1 MRVFVDFPHTIS
13 QNPILTHQI
22 LFLSYHLLNASATCP
37 RSPRER
43 PITAGDNE
51 ASLGRVWD
59 HKKLLERV
67 FLLCTASIYHY
78 DNILPDAG
86 MYCACIPHVRA
97 LLCTLLAMPGMSRGY
112 SWYVVT
118 TRRLRDAFGTTK
130 SFWSAVFCS
139 AQLAYIITTTYK
151 SMRTCAARVYPASG
165 PFWAR
170 DGRYS
175 ISSAVTAG
183 DDEASPGRV

>member
-1 MRVFVDFPHTIS
+1 MATYIQYGLCCPSPAPWVQSDVPSEVAKRLCDV
-13 QNPILTHQI
+13 
-22 LFLSYHLLNASATCP
+22 SAAG
-37 RSPRER
+37 SPRER

-59 HKKLLERV
+59 HRKLLERG

-86 MYCACIPHVRA
+86 MCCACIPHVRA
-97 LLCTLLAMPGMSRGY
+97 LLCTLRAMPGMSRGY

-130 SFWSAVFCS
+130 SFSRSVFCFG
-139 AQLAYIITTTYK
+139 QPNFIIYIGFTP
-151 SMRTCAARVYPASG
+151 RG
-165 PFWAR
+165 GF
-170 DGRYS
+170 
-175 ISSAVTAG
+175 
-183 DDEASPGRV
+183 